1 MLLPLTLVK
10 HNKPGMKR
18 LLIGICLL
26 ISAQL
31 AHAQYYKTDTS
42 APRGFDR
49 SRLILGGSLG
59 MVFGDYTNVEV
70 SPLVGYRFN
79 DYIAAGINVNA
90 QYGQFK
96 SYNGYGE
103 VAQRD
108 KYTIFGG
115 GIWGRVY
122 PIPMLFVHIQPEYNF
137 VSQKSTVYYTNPKSD
152 FSTNYSV
159 PSLLVGAGYT
169 QSVGGRVGIGISI
182 MYDVIQDN
190 RSPYRNN
197 LIYRVGAGLG
207 F

>member
-1 MLLPLTLVK
+1 
-10 HNKPGMKR
+10 MKR
-18 LLIGICLL
+18 LLTGIFFLV
-26 ISAQL
+26 IAQL

-42 APRGFDR
+42 IRKGFDP

-59 MVFGDYTNVEV
+59 MVFGDYTNVDI

-79 DYIAAGINVNA
+79 DYIAAGININA

-96 SYNGYGE
+96 AYNYNGD

-115 GIWGRVY
+115 GVWGRVY
-122 PIPMLFVHIQPEYNF
+122 PVPMLFVHIQPEYNYI
-137 VSQKSTVYYTNPKSD
+137 SQKSTFYTNPKQTL
-152 FSTNYSV
+152 STSYTV
-159 PSLLVGAGYT
+159 PSLLLGAGYT

-182 MYDVIQDN
+182 LYDVIQDN

-197 LIYRVGAGLG
+197 VIYRVGAGLG